1 MLDQI
6 LKAEATEQIGA
17 ESYKRSDNRTT
28 QRNGYRT
35 REFTTRLGVLELH
48 IPKLRDGT
56 FFRELFKR
64 YDRCERAFQLTIME
78 MVVNGVSTRKVS
90 AIVEELCGSP
100 TNMEKTNLTTQSN
113 LMKIWLCTKISCFG
127 KRKIPKY
134 SSFRKIWRL

>member
-1 MLDQI
+1 MLAKI
-6 LKAEATEQIGA
+6 LKAEATKQIGA

-28 QRNGYRT
+28 ERNGYRT

-100 TNMEKTNLTTQSN
+100 TNMEKTNLTTPSN

>member
-1 MLDQI
+1 MGIEPVSSPLD
-6 LKAEATEQIGA
+6 LVFL
-17 ESYKRSDNRTT
+17 SC
-28 QRNGYRT
+28 
-35 REFTTRLGVLELH
+35 
-48 IPKLRDGT
+48 T
-56 FFRELFKR
+56 FPSFAMALFLRELFKR

-78 MVVNGVSTRKVS
+78 MVVNGVSTHKVS

-134 SSFRKIWRL
+134 SSFRKIWRLYYYDMDKAIERAFALMATIDNQ

>member
-56 FFRELFKR
+56 FSTELFKR
-64 YDRCERAFQLTIME
+64 YDRSEQAFQLAVME

-90 AIVEELCGSP
+90 AIVE
-100 TNMEKTNLTTQSN
+100 
-113 LMKIWLCTKISCFG
+113 
-127 KRKIPKY
+127 
-134 SSFRKIWRL
+134 

>member
-1 MLDQI
+1 MLAKI
-6 LKAEATEQIGA
+6 LKAEATKQIGA

-28 QRNGYRT
+28 ERNGYTT

-78 MVVNGVSTRKVS
+78 MVVNGVPTCKVS

-100 TNMEKTNLTTQSN
+100 TTMEKTNLTTQSN
-113 LMKIWLCTKISCFG
+113 LMKTWLYTKNILLWQKKNTQIF
-127 KRKIPKY
+127 I
-134 SSFRKIWRL
+134 F